1 MLAQS
6 LSLLLAVLIFIL
18 YLNGISMAETWVKT
32 ERVPWFVAL
41 AGLNGAVFILTALLF
56 VRRVWMQRWLP
67 LSLIELPYKI
77 FGGRK

>member
-1 MLAQS
+1 M
-6 LSLLLAVLIFIL
+6 LAVLIFIL

-32 ERVPWFVAL
+32 ERVPWIVAL
-41 AGLNGAVFILTALLF
+41 VGLNGAVFVLTALLF

-67 LSLIELPYKI
+67 LALIELPYKI